1 VAVKKSTDANAKAD
15 FVGFEAG
22 PEFVF
27 GYGMDRAGHARG
39 LPDIRIKKED

>member
-1 VAVKKSTDANAKAD
+1 MKKSADASVKAD

-22 PEFVF
+22 PDFVF

-39 LPDIRIKKED
+39 LPDIRIKKD